1 MTCSCSLGCKV
12 EPVLFCL
19 LIGISPSSVSFPS
32 LLVGVLQ
39 RNRANMM
46 CVSRQIYYKELVI
59 PCIQLWKLASPES
72 AGWAGRLRTQESRCS
87 GLSPKAA
94 HDTGEVQRPSAGE
107 FSLALFLFCS
117 SLQPI
122 GWGSPTL
129 WWAIAF
135 RQSSLIYMN
144 LNQKCPHRN
153 TQNNVCPNIWAPQD
167 SAKLTYKVNHHTF

>member
-94 HDTGEVQRPSAGE
+94 HDTGPKTICWRFFSCSLFILFKPSTDRMRLTHVVVGNCLPSKFTDLHE
-107 FSLALFLFCS
+107 S
-117 SLQPI
+117 QPKVP
-122 GWGSPTL
+122 S
-129 WWAIAF
+129 
-135 RQSSLIYMN
+135 
-144 LNQKCPHRN
+144 QKHPE
-153 TQNNVCPNIWAPQD
+153 
-167 SAKLTYKVNHHTF
+167 